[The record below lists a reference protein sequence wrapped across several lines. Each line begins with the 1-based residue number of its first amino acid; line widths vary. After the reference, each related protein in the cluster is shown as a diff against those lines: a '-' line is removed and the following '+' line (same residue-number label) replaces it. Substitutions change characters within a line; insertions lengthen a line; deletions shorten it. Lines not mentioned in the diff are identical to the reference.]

1 MLGPGILLLRICAK
15 KKSGMWAEIYAK
27 RRSIMENFLKK
38 QKHYSDYIN
47 YSISIEQ
54 NIVQP
59 SVITFM

>member
-27 RRSIMENFLKK
+27 IRSIMENFLKK